1 MEPLRGR
8 VTRTCRTLFPPRAV
22 PQLSRLVIPG
32 GDNVQGMDPRQLE
45 LEVSLFLASR
55 CFGRVLDTS
64 VADRVVVVLS
74 H

>member
-1 MEPLRGR
+1 MELLRGR

-45 LEVSLFLASR
+45 LEVSLF
-55 CFGRVLDTS
+55 
-64 VADRVVVVLS
+64 
-74 H
+74 